1 MNKVIT
7 TAALALALV
16 ACSDN
21 SSVNGPENHQLGRG
35 GTAVLD
41 STRNVSLEM
50 GACKANP
57 YDNVLLKD
65 ASENPKAY
73 LISDENGAYQVVIPN
88 LSDACGVGEVV
99 FNNKRSLDTLIISYT
114 VGDVTECMCVT
125 DHFFNIDPLDADI
138 KFLNHWGTVYE
149 VVPGP
154 VPGNQSSDSSATQAA
169 SLINAECKDVLA
181 KSAASNENLLSDA
194 LDPVTENSV
203 TENSVTEDRR
213 VAIRSAEDENF
224 DRIYIDDVY
233 VICGSVIE
241 EINVT
246 ASNDTLYVDPKII
259 SKLDSSGPV
268 PDCLCPT
275 LVSFNIERTS
285 KFSNANYLVYQND
298 LVMPLENR

>member
-21 SSVNGPENHQLGRG
+21 SSVNGPENHQLGGG

-73 LISDENGAYQVVIPN
+73 LITDENGAYQVVIPN

-114 VGDVTECMCVT
+114 VGDVTDCMCVT
-125 DHFFNIDPLDADI
+125 DHFLTSTLLMPI
-138 KFLNHWGTVYE
+138 
-149 VVPGP
+149 
-154 VPGNQSSDSSATQAA
+154 SS
-169 SLINAECKDVLA
+169 
-181 KSAASNENLLSDA
+181 
-194 LDPVTENSV
+194 
-203 TENSVTEDRR
+203 
-213 VAIRSAEDENF
+213 F
-224 DRIYIDDVY
+224 
-233 VICGSVIE
+233 
-241 EINVT
+241 
-246 ASNDTLYVDPKII
+246 
-259 SKLDSSGPV
+259 
-268 PDCLCPT
+268 
-275 LVSFNIERTS
+275 
-285 KFSNANYLVYQND
+285 
-298 LVMPLENR
+298 